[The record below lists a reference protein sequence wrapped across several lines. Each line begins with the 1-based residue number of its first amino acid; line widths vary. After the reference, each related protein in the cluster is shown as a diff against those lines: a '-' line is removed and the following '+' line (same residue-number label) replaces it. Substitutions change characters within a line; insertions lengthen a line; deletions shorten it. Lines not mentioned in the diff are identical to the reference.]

1 MNIYE
6 LYKLKA
12 KHQRSYAV
20 AVYEGSQR
28 KYKPKALLNL
38 EAAHLYPNG
47 KGGAN
52 SPENLMIVPA
62 LINRRNGDALPYQHN
77 GLAGIQASGEP
88 YPMEGGMYEAMV
100 ERFGLSEVREAL
112 GRLRPTKR
120 FRGNA
125 GRNVSLKSLNREQP
139 IMLLLRFEL
148 IRIKLRS
155 DSSRITDLQRLANFE
170 YPLYVELL
178 AIVIFHAILAG
189 DPDRLLA
196 RIKRILN
203 PFNKRYSTERV
214 FIIMFALTGKYLWRY
229 FGLNIASRHEMV
241 NFYNSFYS
249 VKVLEEC
256 LFSDDTVYCYSYSGG
271 NIRKEKTCFV
281 VPANILKR
289 LM

>member
-100 ERFGLSEVREAL
+100 
-112 GRLRPTKR
+112 
-120 FRGNA
+120 
-125 GRNVSLKSLNREQP
+125 
-139 IMLLLRFEL
+139 
-148 IRIKLRS
+148 
-155 DSSRITDLQRLANFE
+155 
-170 YPLYVELL
+170 
-178 AIVIFHAILAG
+178 
-189 DPDRLLA
+189 
-196 RIKRILN
+196 
-203 PFNKRYSTERV
+203 
-214 FIIMFALTGKYLWRY
+214 
-229 FGLNIASRHEMV
+229 
-241 NFYNSFYS
+241 
-249 VKVLEEC
+249 
-256 LFSDDTVYCYSYSGG
+256 
-271 NIRKEKTCFV
+271 
-281 VPANILKR
+281 
-289 LM
+289 